1 MNTSK
6 LFNNLH
12 SFINWQRIKFRN
24 TKRPLEKE
32 YDNWIKAG
40 KPYSPP
46 HIVKQKTIRSF
57 QNKFNT
63 NVLVETGTFMGEM
76 IYAQRN
82 IFKKIYSIELSE
94 ELHLAA
100 KRRLNK
106 YQHVELLQGDSG
118 EVLFNLVPKIDEPA
132 IFWLDGHYSGFETA
146 KGELATPIEKEL
158 ETILNSD
165 LAHIILIDD
174 ARLFIGQDDYPT
186 IEQIKN
192 SVSTKKKNITFNV
205 EDDIIRIVPN
215 F

>member
-12 SFINWQRIKFRN
+12 SFINWQRIKINN
-24 TKRPLEKE
+24 TNRPLKKE
-32 YDNWIKAG
+32 YDKWIEGG
-40 KPYSPP
+40 KPFPPP
-46 HIVKQKTIRSF
+46 HIVKQKTIKTY
-57 QNKFNT
+57 QNKFET

-82 IFKKIYSIELSE
+82 IFSKIFSIELSE
-94 ELHLAA
+94 ELHKAA
-100 KRRLNK
+100 KRRLHK
-106 YQHVELLQGDSG
+106 YPHVELLQGDSG
-118 EVLFNLVPKIDEPA
+118 EVLKNLVPQLSEPA

-146 KGELATPIEKEL
+146 KGELLTPIESEL
-158 ETILNSD
+158 DTILSSE

-192 SVSTKKKNITFNV
+192 SVSAKKKNITFNV

-215 F
+215 I